1 MAYAFKRA
9 FRAIAVTSSTTAV
22 AFLANSTSDIRP
34 IRAFGIY
41 AAIIIPVN
49 FFIVILT
56 MPAIQILHDRYFKE
70 RCSSKKICGCCCK
83 SKTKVED
90 IDTPMKKDCMTVFF
104 EKYFNPFLFKV
115 RYVAV
120 GLFFL
125 LGIAAAVTA
134 SNIGPLTKE
143 EEFLPSDDP
152 LMML

>member
-22 AFLANSTSDIRP
+22 AFLANATSDIRP

-56 MPAIQILHDRYFKE
+56 MPSIQILHDRYFKE
-70 RCSSKKICGCCCK
+70 RCAAKKICCCYK
-83 SKTKVED
+83 KAKVED
-90 IDTPMKKDCMTVFF
+90 IDSPMKKDCMSKFF
-104 EKYFNPFLFKV
+104 HSYFNPFIFKV

-120 GLFFL
+120 GLFL
-125 LGIAAAVTA
+125 ILGIVAAVIA
-134 SNIGPLTKE
+134 SNISPLTKE
-143 EEFLPSDDP
+143 EEFLPKSDP
-152 LMML
+152 LMQL